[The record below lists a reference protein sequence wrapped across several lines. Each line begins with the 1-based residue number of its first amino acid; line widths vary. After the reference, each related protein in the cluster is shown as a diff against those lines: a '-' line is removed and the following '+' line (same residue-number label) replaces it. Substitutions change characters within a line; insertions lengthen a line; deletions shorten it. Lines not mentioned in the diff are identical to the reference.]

1 MAAYLRI
8 AGSQGHH
15 FAAAYRTR
23 VPAFLCSSSGITF
36 KSRFNPEDGYFR
48 YPPPSLQH
56 QRHYASVGGAVKKA
70 GAGWFRRKLYTLLVI
85 AGVSGGALIYVS
97 HWSALKGSEL
107 V

>member
-15 FAAAYRTR
+15 LAAACRTR

-36 KSRFNPEDGYFR
+36 KSHFNPEDGYFR

-56 QRHYASVGGAVKKA
+56 HQRHYASVGGAVRKA

-97 HWSALKGSEL
+97 KG